1 MTASGVYECVKEA
14 IVRPPG
20 LPKANPTISSWQS
33 PPDSVSNVRSAV
45 LPKEVDIAIIGS
57 GITGCSA
64 ARAIVSH
71 KAGSAMRVA
80 VLEARTAVSGAT
92 GRNGGHLISDTWGLF
107 PELVDE
113 FGLADAVDIARFSA
127 ENISTLRKVVSGLSD
142 ADQDTV
148 EFRDVVATASLSDV
162 QSWEG
167 SKRAAEIFTEAMGP
181 DFAIQIEVSADKD
194 IAKNDYSYANGVGFM
209 KQHGAAALSA
219 YRLVAAVWRQ
229 ILDKHPK
236 SITLET
242 ETPVLS
248 VEPETWQG
256 KDGYRLTTP
265 RGTIRASKV
274 IHCTNGYTANLL
286 PNLVGKLYP
295 LRGTMSEQ
303 QLGPSFP
310 QSGAEYSWTSTG
322 LGSYDKKS
330 DELLVNLWYAQQ
342 NPKSRNLFIGGEHQP
357 IKEMLN
363 GDDSKISSS
372 ARDHLS
378 AITSKIFHNAG
389 PTSVKNMWSGIMGF
403 TADLFPFVGRLSK
416 EMTGRDGNE
425 EFIAAGFSGHG
436 MDKCWLCGEAA
447 ALMALGED
455 VPAGFP
461 KPFLVSNRRI
471 QDGTPEAAVKALVEN
486 IVCLANTSNDA
497 AE

>member
-1 MTASGVYECVKEA
+1 MGDVYECVKEA

-45 LPKEVDIAIIGS
+45 LPKEVDVAIIGS

-64 ARAIVSH
+64 AHAIVSH
-71 KAGSAMRVA
+71 EAGSAMRVA

-127 ENISTLRKVVSGLSD
+127 KNISTLRKVVSGLSD
-142 ADQDTV
+142 ADQEAV
-148 EFRDVVATASLSDV
+148 EFRDLVATASLSDT

-181 DFAIQIEVSADKD
+181 DFAIQVEVSADKD

-219 YRLVAAVWRQ
+219 YRLVTAVWRQ
-229 ILDKHPK
+229 ILDKHPN

-256 KDGYRLTTP
+256 KDVYQLTTP

-274 IHCTNGYTANLL
+274 IHCTNGYAANLL

-310 QSGAEYSWTSTG
+310 ESGAEYSWTSTG
-322 LGSYDKKS
+322 LGSYDKNS
-330 DELLVNLWYAQQ
+330 DELFVNLWYAQQ
-342 NPKSRNLFIGGEHQP
+342 TPKSRNLFIGGEHQP

-363 GDDSKISSS
+363 DDDSKISPS
-372 ARDHLS
+372 ARAHLS
-378 AITSKIFHNAG
+378 AITSKIFHNAE

-403 TADLFPFVGRLSK
+403 TADLFPFVGHLSK
-416 EMTGRDGNE
+416 EMTGRDGNG

-455 VPAGFP
+455 VPSGFP

-471 QDGTPEAAVKALVEN
+471 QDGTPDVAVKALAEN
-486 IVCLANTSNDA
+486 IVCLIDTPDEAV
-497 AE
+497 E